1 MSAWPRTEML
11 RRCKTARE
19 PDGASPRTLP
29 PAIRAPAAI
38 LAARADRGRSSW
50 PRLVCRNKCG
60 GRALGPDHPTTL
72 VSAVALTLALVDL
85 GEPEQARWLGQDT
98 VEWCRRMLGPDHP
111 TTLLVAQ
118 IAGVSH
124 SPGRRRSGR
133 RSCDLATGEVRAC
146 RGRRPGRQSVL

>member
-50 PRLVCRNKCG
+50 PRLVCRNGCG

-72 VSAVALTLALVDL
+72 VSAVALTLALVYAPPK
-85 GEPEQARWLGQDT
+85 EWLESPSPYMT
-98 VEWCRRMLGPDHP
+98 TIHP
-111 TTLLVAQ
+111 
-118 IAGVSH
+118 
-124 SPGRRRSGR
+124 RN
-133 RSCDLATGEVRAC
+133 VR
-146 RGRRPGRQSVL
+146 L